1 VIIPFRITP
10 AIERA
15 IFKIVT
21 HHPKVIGIDL
31 TSDRNEWSVKL
42 AGA

>member
-21 HHPKVIGIDL
+21 HHPKVIGVYF
-31 TSDRNEWSVKL
+31 TNDRNEWWVKV